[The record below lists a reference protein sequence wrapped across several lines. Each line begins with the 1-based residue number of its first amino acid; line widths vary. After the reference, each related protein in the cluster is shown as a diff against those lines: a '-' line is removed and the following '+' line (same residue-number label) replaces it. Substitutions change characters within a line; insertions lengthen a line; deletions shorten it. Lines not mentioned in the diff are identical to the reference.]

1 MDGAFITLTFPTIT
15 AGASTY
21 TAKTG
26 SYSAQIYGDLTFEAS
41 YHKAYS
47 FFSIPVNENVSEVT
61 VTYYMYMKESTAG
74 SVDAAK
80 TYVEGKLY
88 IKYIFNF
95 I

>member
-61 VTYYMYMKESTAG
+61 VTYYMYMKESTA
-74 SVDAAK
+74 V
-80 TYVEGKLY
+80 VLMLPKLML
-88 IKYIFNF
+88 KANF
-95 I
+95 TLNIYLIL

>member
-15 AGASTY
+15 AGASAY

-61 VTYYMYMKESTAG
+61 VTYYMYMKES
-74 SVDAAK
+74 AA
-80 TYVEGKLY
+80 VVLMLPKLML
-88 IKYIFNF
+88 KANF
-95 I
+95 TLNIYLIL